1 MTYRIY
7 YGDGSTHDNGQPEKP
22 PARDVQVIIQRD
34 PERGPYFQSGADY
47 YVWRGDHWRGVDI
60 FGLYD
65 FLLDSGLVLFGRTIT
80 NAEYAE
86 IYQQAKGDKSSFLP
100 GERKP

>member
-1 MTYRIY
+1 MVRIY
-7 YGDGSTHDNGQPEKP
+7 YGDGSEYEGGSGKP
-22 PARDVQVIIQRD
+22 PARDVQIILQYD

-60 FGLYD
+60 FGLFDY
-65 FLLDSGLVLFGRTIT
+65 LLDSGLVLFGRTLK
-80 NAEYAE
+80 NEEYAE
-86 IYQQAKGDKSSFLP
+86 IYQRAKGDKTSFLP